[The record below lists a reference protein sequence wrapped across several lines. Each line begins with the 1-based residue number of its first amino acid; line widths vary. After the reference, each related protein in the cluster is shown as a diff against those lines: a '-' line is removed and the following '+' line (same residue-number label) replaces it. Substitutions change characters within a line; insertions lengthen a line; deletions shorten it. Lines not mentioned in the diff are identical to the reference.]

1 MLQDLGH
8 GKLGIGE
15 ESKRHYEYRDNVH
28 NHEYVQELGVD
39 RDESSFAEA
48 VSTVHC
54 PTDSFPLRCFHE
66 QRASI

>member
-15 ESKRHYEYRDNVH
+15 GSKRHYEYRDNVH
-28 NHEYVQELGVD
+28 NQYVQELGVD
-39 RDESSFAEA
+39 QDESRVAEA

-54 PTDSFPLRCFHE
+54 PTDSLPLRCFHE